1 MTHSAAYQDFRELLV
16 KPLDRVSFITL
27 FCLLTIAGN
36 LAITY
41 IAHKTTSVIYMQ
53 DNFVAS
59 TVIGLIAG
67 CIVGLFIGSINGFL
81 QYFFLRRYFIRE
93 WIIAVAVNSVA
104 YSTYS
109 ILVLLWYVHAAYN
122 PVNTAEFADHP
133 IWLWLYNNYFHLLNL
148 CLFLIQGAVQWLVFQ
163 SYLKKVDW
171 WLIFPLIMGYLAGF
185 QYLPFALILWLP
197 FRHKLNNIQSVLYY
211 LLAVKALG
219 WTFYNLAYQ
228 PFLTE
233 SALLKGVAITI
244 SALEYLLRYN
254 GLVMG
259 FWFDWVSCIF
269 TFTIFQAIAIC
280 YLRKQEPDEN
290 LYLDETSA
298 FTSTSDLNNKT
309 QTKSIINQLQ
319 AQINTVWQQ
328 ELNCRFPLTYWLAVN
343 AAGSVVAYHPVNQ
356 VSQDNLELT
365 PLPQLVGDPES
376 ATPTAK
382 LQLTFFPPMILE
394 LKPLSGKSIPKIAIE
409 TLFIT
414 IASSYFIFSFIIYV

>member
-1 MTHSAAYQDFRELLV
+1 
-16 KPLDRVSFITL
+16 
-27 FCLLTIAGN
+27 
-36 LAITY
+36 
-41 IAHKTTSVIYMQ
+41 
-53 DNFVAS
+53 
-59 TVIGLIAG
+59 
-67 CIVGLFIGSINGFL
+67 
-81 QYFFLRRYFIRE
+81 
-93 WIIAVAVNSVA
+93 
-104 YSTYS
+104 
-109 ILVLLWYVHAAYN
+109 
-122 PVNTAEFADHP
+122 
-133 IWLWLYNNYFHLLNL
+133 
-148 CLFLIQGAVQWLVFQ
+148 
-163 SYLKKVDW
+163 
-171 WLIFPLIMGYLAGF
+171 
-185 QYLPFALILWLP
+185 
-197 FRHKLNNIQSVLYY
+197 
-211 LLAVKALG
+211 
-219 WTFYNLAYQ
+219 LAYQ

-298 FTSTSDLNNKT
+298 FTSTYDLNNKT

-365 PLPQLVGDPES
+365 PLPQLVGDSES
-376 ATPTAK
+376 VSPTAK
-382 LQLTFFPPMILE
+382 LQLMFFPPMILE

-409 TLFIT
+409 TLFVT
-414 IASSYFIFSFIIYV
+414 VANSYFIFSFIIYV